1 MGDRVD
7 VYFWKEYCSIV
18 VPLDLSEMSEE
29 EAGSNVFLFQTAES
43 MAGLDGVDVSDC
55 EGQIVRES

>member
-1 MGDRVD
+1 MTNRVD

-18 VPLDLSEMSEE
+18 VPLDTTEMTQEE
-29 EAGSNVFLFQTAES
+29 RESNVFLFQTAEE

-55 EGQIVRES
+55 EGRIVAES